1 MFRMITCSVA
11 ILIGA
16 TGCRNRE
23 PPARIPEPP
32 PAPSSSVAPAA
43 AAGPAEDLAGKPFR
57 KTESRAR
64 VGRTDPKALPQ

>member
-1 MFRMITCSVA
+1 MFRMIMCSVA

-43 AAGPAEDLAGKPFR
+43 AAGPEDRGGQRFR

-64 VGRTDPKALPQ
+64 VGGTDPKAFPQ